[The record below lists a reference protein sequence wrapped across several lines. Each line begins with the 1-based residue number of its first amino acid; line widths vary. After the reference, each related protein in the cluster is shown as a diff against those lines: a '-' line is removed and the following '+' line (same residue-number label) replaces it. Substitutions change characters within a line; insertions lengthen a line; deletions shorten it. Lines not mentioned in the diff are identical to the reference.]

1 MVGLKT
7 SCGEARLM
15 TERQR
20 EFMDDASRE
29 RLDRLVQE
37 AIRLKGSGGGGTS
50 DGMGPWETS
59 VETRLASLG
68 ASVDRLGDRM
78 DGRFDTLI
86 KAYAAGFVFVIL
98 AFAGGYFALSE
109 KIDRSTERLVT
120 KLDGVSAQI
129 AQSGERI
136 AKLEGAVE
144 AKPPPV
150 SAKR

>member
-1 MVGLKT
+1 
-7 SCGEARLM
+7 M
-15 TERQR
+15 TDRQR
-20 EFMDDASRE
+20 DFLDDASRE
-29 RLDRLVQE
+29 RFDRLVQE
-37 AIRLKGSGGGGTS
+37 AIRLKGPGGGGTS

-59 VETRLASLG
+59 VETRLGSLG

-78 DGRFDTLI
+78 DLRFDTLI

-109 KIDRSTERLVT
+109 KIDRSTERLAA
-120 KLDGVSAQI
+120 KIEGVSSQV

-136 AKLEGAVE
+136 AKLEGAIE
-144 AKPPPV
+144 SKPPPV